1 MTDQKYARQNR
12 KLSGIFFEKVESL
25 DEVIFVLQRYDA
37 GILEKS

>member
-25 DEVIFVLQRYDA
+25 DKVIFVLQRYDVR
-37 GILEKS
+37 ILEKS

>member
-1 MTDQKYARQNR
+1 MTDQKYARQ
-12 KLSGIFFEKVESL
+12 KEKSL